1 MRRLISSFCFVVL
14 AALLTLPLL
23 NAQSIVTGDLTG
35 TVTDPAGAMVP
46 NAKVTLKSDA
56 TGETV
61 ANTSSGTGQFRFSL
75 LRPGTYTLTTTAAG
89 FAEAAQRT
97 TVSLGQASNITV
109 QLALQAQAQAVNV
122 TEAVGLVQTDNANL
136 ASTFNNNLLE
146 NLPAGGND
154 MTAYAQTAPGVTVST
169 GAGYGNFSAF
179 GLPGVSNLF
188 TINGTDNMDPY
199 LNLNNSGASNLTLG
213 ANEIQEA
220 AVVLNGYTG
229 QYGRQ
234 AGAQVNYVTK
244 SGTNAF
250 HGNAGWF
257 WNGNKL
263 NANDWFN
270 NSSDPYTPRPHAVS
284 NEWEGSIGG
293 PIKKNKAFF
302 FFDTEGLRYVLPSGG
317 PIYIPTTDFASY
329 VMGNLQKTNSA
340 AVPFYQNAL
349 NLFGNSSGAGRARPF
364 TAADDPA
371 LGCGDIVTLN
381 AAGDKALSS
390 IAGPFG
396 LTSPCARVFQSSV
409 NNLNTEWLLAGKVD
423 YNVTTSDR
431 VYFRYNMDRG
441 VQATGTDAIN
451 PAFNANS
458 VQPQYGGQ
466 MGYTK
471 TIGATM
477 VNQLLLS
484 ASYYSA
490 IFGPPDYAAAIA
502 TFPSTWLF
510 ADGAPYTNM
519 GGGGNQGT
527 GDNGYPQGR
536 KVRQWQLLDDFS
548 KTWSTHTFKVGTNT
562 RLNWVSTYATLPLT
576 HGLLTFNSM
585 TDFLN
590 GSLDNGSTFS
600 QAFPRVGAEPLSLYS
615 AGFYV
620 QDEWRARQNL
630 TLTLALRFDHNSNIT
645 CGGNCFNEFGSP
657 FSGITHSASTP
668 YNSTIQTGLSHA
680 FPDLQPVV
688 VEPRVG
694 VAYSV
699 TKSTILRGGF
709 GIFSDL
715 YQGLIAD
722 RFITNSPGVAS
733 FTTSSGLVALNN
745 PNSIF
750 AADGNSNAAFQNGFA
765 GGATLA
771 QLQAAVPLGFNPPN
785 FNTIEPKLK
794 NPKYYEWN
802 FEIQKQIA
810 NSYMLSVN
818 YVGNKGT
825 DEFSQNL
832 FQNAY
837 SAKNFAGLPATRPDP
852 RFGEIRELDNS
863 GRSNYNGLVAAF
875 RWRMGSQFTGSF
887 NYSWSHALD
896 TCSNSCL
903 EPYNLGAAPS
913 LRYQISPFGQQGL
926 NYSNADYDTRQSFN
940 ANYVYRVPASHFSN
954 SAMKAALGG
963 WTVAGTFLFH
973 SGYPFSVIDSS
984 VRSAQSIGA
993 ASGLATQTFLA
1004 DYSGTGYASCTTPNV
1019 SCYTKSQF
1027 STAANQHDFGNIP
1040 RNSFRGPGY
1049 FDTDLNLSKVFTFHE
1064 RFKFQVGAF
1073 FFNILNHANFDN
1085 PFNNLATGNF
1095 GQILQTVSPP
1105 SSAYGSFTGSAV
1117 SGRVVQTQV
1126 KFTF

>member
-1 MRRLISSFCFVVL
+1 MKLFKVATAVVTWLGLVVFGSYLGSIPL
-14 AALLTLPLL
+14 AT
-23 NAQSIVTGDLTG
+23 AQTVVTGELTG
-35 TVTDPAGAMVP
+35 TVTDPTGAVVG
-46 NAKVTLKSDA
+46 NAKVSLKSEA
-56 TGETV
+56 TGEMAT
-61 ANTSSGTGQFRFSL
+61 NTTGATGQFRFSL
-75 LRPGTYTLTTTAAG
+75 LRPGTYTLTTTATG
-89 FAEAAQRT
+89 FAETTTRT
-97 TVSLGQASNITV
+97 TISLGQATSLTV
-109 QLALQAQAQAVNV
+109 QLSLQAQAQVVSV

-136 ASTFNNNLLE
+136 ATTYNSSLLE
-146 NLPAGGND
+146 NLPAPGND

-188 TINGTDNMDPY
+188 TINGSDNMDPY

-244 SGTNAF
+244 SGSNAF

-257 WNGNKL
+257 WNGSKL
-263 NANDWFN
+263 NANDFFN
-270 NSSDPYTPRPHAVS
+270 NSSATERPHAVS

-317 PIYIPTTDFASY
+317 PVYIPTTDFASY
-329 VMGNLQKTNSA
+329 VLNHLQTTNPS
-340 AVPFYQNAL
+340 AVPFYQNAF
-349 NLFGNSSGAGRARPF
+349 NLYANSSGASRSEPL
-364 TAADDPA
+364 TAANDSA
-371 LGCGDIVTLN
+371 LGCGDIVDPKYGVT
-381 AAGDKALSS
+381 A
-390 IAGPFG
+390 
-396 LTSPCARVFQSSV
+396 PCARVFQSSV
-409 NNLNTEWLLAGKVD
+409 NNLNTEWLLAGRVD
-423 YNVTTSDR
+423 LTLSATDR
-431 VYFRYNMDRG
+431 LYFRYNMDRG

-458 VQPQYGGQ
+458 VQPSYGGQ

-471 TIGATM
+471 SIGATM

-490 IFGPPDYAAAIA
+490 IFGPPDYAAAIK

-519 GGGGNQGT
+519 GGG
-527 GDNGYPQGR
+527 DNGYPSGR

-548 KTWSTHTFKVGTNT
+548 KTWGGHTFKVGTNT
-562 RLNWVSTYATLPLT
+562 RLNWVNTYATQPNAY
-576 HGLLTFNSM
+576 GLLTFNSM

-600 QAFPRVGAEPLSLYS
+600 QAFPRVGAEGLSMFS

-620 QDEWRARQNL
+620 QDEWKARSNL
-630 TLTLALRFDHNSNIT
+630 TLTLAMRFDHNSNIT
-645 CGGNCFNEFGSP
+645 CGGNCFVEFGSP
-657 FSGITHSASTP
+657 FSAITHTATTP

-680 FPDLQPVV
+680 FPDITPVV
-688 VEPRVG
+688 AEPRIG
-694 VAYSV
+694 VAYSA
-699 TKSTILRGGF
+699 TKSTIIRGGF

-722 RFITNSPGVAS
+722 RFITNIPNVAS
-733 FTTSSGLVALNN
+733 FTTSSGLVALNS

-750 AADGNSNAAFQNGFA
+750 ASTGNSNVAFQNGFSS
-765 GGATLA
+765 GATLA
-771 QLQAAVPLGFNPPN
+771 QLKAAVPLGFAAPN
-785 FNTIEPKLK
+785 FNTIEPKLLD
-794 NPKYYEWN
+794 PKYYEWN
-802 FEIQKQIA
+802 FEIQKQFT
-810 NSYMLSVN
+810 NNYMLSVN

-837 SAKNFAGLPATRPDP
+837 STKNFAGLPSAAPDP
-852 RFGEIRELDNS
+852 RFAEIRQLDNS
-863 GRSNYNGLVAAF
+863 GRSNYNGLVTAF
-875 RWRMGSQFTGSF
+875 RWRAGSSFTGSF
-887 NYSWSHALD
+887 SYTWSHALD

-903 EPYNLGAAPS
+903 EPFNALAAPS
-913 LRYQISPFGQQGL
+913 LRYQISPAGQRGL
-926 NYSNADYDTRQSFN
+926 NYSNADYDTRHSFN
-940 ANYVYRVPASHFSN
+940 ANYVYVVPASHFTN
-954 SAMKAALGG
+954 SIAKAALGG

-973 SGYPFSVIDSS
+973 SGYPFSIVDSS
-984 VRSAQSIGA
+984 VRSAQSISN
-993 ASGLATQTFLA
+993 ASGIGTQSFLA
-1004 DYSGTGYASCTTPNV
+1004 DYTGTGYASCTTPNI
-1019 SCYTKSQF
+1019 SCYSKSLF
-1027 STAANQHDFGNIP
+1027 LSAANQHDFGNIP

-1064 RFKFQVGAF
+1064 RYKFQVGAF

-1085 PFNNLATGNF
+1085 PFNNLATGTF
-1095 GQILQTVSPP
+1095 GQILETVSSP
-1105 SSAYGSFTGSAV
+1105 SSAYGSFQGSAV